1 MGNLMGFKCIRKS
14 KSKDVF
20 RNIKNIKNATLNV
33 GWFDA
38 KYEDGTPVS
47 LVAMV
52 QEFGSPEKNI
62 PPRPFLRPAKIEHA
76 QEWKDQF
83 EKSIKDVHK
92 GRKTQEDALNELGD
106 QIISDIRQ
114 AIMDV
119 HFPALK
125 EETLKARRRKGNY
138 SDKPLIDTKR
148 MFDTLEKRVEMK
160 GRMR

>member
-1 MGNLMGFKCIRKS
+1 MRFTCVRKS

-20 RNIKNIKNATLNV
+20 KNLKKIENATLQI

-52 QEFGSPEKNI
+52 HEFGAPEKNI
-62 PPRPFLRPAKIEHA
+62 PPRPFMRPAKMEHA

-83 EKSIKDVHK
+83 AKAAKNLHK
-92 GRKTQEDALNELGD
+92 GRKSEEDIMNKLGD

-119 HFPALK
+119 HFPPLK
-125 EETLKARRRKGNY
+125 EKTLKARRRKGNY
-138 SDKPLIDTKR
+138 SNKPLIDTQR
-148 MFDTLEKRVEMK
+148 MFDTLDKKVEMK
-160 GRMR
+160 GRRK

>member
-1 MGNLMGFKCIRKS
+1 MGFTCVRKS
-14 KSKDVF
+14 NSKKVLK
-20 RNIKNIKNATLNV
+20 NLKNIQNATLQV

-52 QEFGSPEKNI
+52 QEFGAPEKNI
-62 PPRPFLRPAKIEHA
+62 PPRPFMRPAKMEHA

-83 EKSIKDVHK
+83 AKAAKNLHK
-92 GRKTQEDALNELGD
+92 GRKTQEDILNELGD

-119 HFPALK
+119 NFPPL
-125 EETLKARRRKGNY
+125 EEQTLKARRRKGNY
-138 SDKPLIDTKR
+138 SEKPLIDTKR
-148 MFDTLEKRVEMK
+148 MFDTLDKKVEMK
-160 GRMR
+160 GRRR

>member
-1 MGNLMGFKCIRKS
+1 MGFRCVRRS
-14 KSKDVF
+14 RSRDVY
-20 RNIKNIKNATLNV
+20 RNLKNIENATLNV

-62 PPRPFLRPAKIEHA
+62 PPRPFMRPAKMEHA
-76 QEWKDQF
+76 QEWKEQF
-83 EKSIKDVHK
+83 EKAAKNLHK
-92 GRKTQEDALNELGD
+92 GRKSEEDIMNELGD

-114 AIMDV
+114 SIVDV
-119 HFPALK
+119 NFPPLK
-125 EETLKARRRKGNY
+125 LETLKARRRKGNY
-138 SDKPLIDTKR
+138 SEKPLIDTKR

-160 GRMR
+160 GRRK

>member
-1 MGNLMGFKCIRKS
+1 MRFTCVRKS

-20 RNIKNIKNATLNV
+20 KNLKKIENATLRI

-52 QEFGSPEKNI
+52 QEFGAPEKNI
-62 PPRPFLRPAKIEHA
+62 PPRPFMRPAKMEHA

-83 EKSIKDVHK
+83 AKAAKNLHK
-92 GRKTQEDALNELGD
+92 GRKSEEDIMNELGD

-119 HFPALK
+119 HFPPLK

-138 SDKPLIDTKR
+138 SDKPLIDTQR
-148 MFDTLEKRVEMK
+148 MFDTLDKKVEMK
-160 GRMR
+160 GRRK

>member
-1 MGNLMGFKCIRKS
+1 MGFKCIRKS

-62 PPRPFLRPAKIEHA
+62 PPRPFLRPAKMEHA

-148 MFDTLEKRVEMK
+148 MFDTLEKRVEIK

>member
-1 MGNLMGFKCIRKS
+1 MRFTCVRKS

-20 RNIKNIKNATLNV
+20 KNLKKIENASLQV

-52 QEFGSPEKNI
+52 QEFGAPEKNI
-62 PPRPFLRPAKIEHA
+62 PPRPFLRPAKMEHA

-83 EKSIKDVHK
+83 EKSAKNLHK
-92 GRKTQEDALNELGD
+92 GRKTEEDVLNELGD
-106 QIISDIRQ
+106 KIISDIRQ
-114 AIMDV
+114 SIMDV
-119 HFPALK
+119 HFPPLK
-125 EETLKARRRKGNY
+125 EQTLKARRRKGNY
-138 SDKPLIDTKR
+138 SDKPLMDTMK

-160 GRMR
+160 GRKR